1 MVNDTNNKRV
11 VIKIGS
17 SSLTSLHGEISRRK
31 LEKLVDEVVRLK
43 DDGHEVLLVSSG
55 AVAAGYRKLGCLT
68 RPESLPEKQAAASIG
83 QGLLMESYSDLFLSH
98 GYMGSQILITRS
110 DFSDEDRYNNA
121 RNTIN
126 VLLERGIIPIVNE
139 NDTITVDRLKF
150 GDNDTL
156 SAKVA
161 GLVEADEL
169 IILSD
174 IDGLYDADP
183 RKNEDAQ
190 LLDTVHEITPEIEAA
205 AGDPGSSVGTGGMKS
220 KLDAF
225 KIAMA
230 SGISSFLGKAGTDQ
244 IVYDAVYRNA
254 VGTYFEPTSVIE
266 DLDQKKQWIAF
277 NSGPEGEITIDHRAR
292 KTIVDMKESLLPMN
306 VHHVNGRF
314 KKGAVVHINDLTGEE
329 IGLGIVNYSS
339 KQLEQMIGLT
349 DPELESYEKAA
360 IDSKDLVCNLEV
372 KLPVGV

>member
-1 MVNDTNNKRV
+1 MLSQTKKRI

-17 SSLTSLHGEISRRK
+17 SSLTSAHGEISRRK

-55 AVAAGYRKLGCLT
+55 AVAAGYRKLGCLE
-68 RPESLPEKQAAASIG
+68 RPSTLPEKQAAASIG

-110 DFSDEDRYNNA
+110 DFSDENRYNNA

-139 NDTITVDRLKF
+139 NDTITIDRLKF

-161 GLVEADEL
+161 GLVDADQL

-183 RKNEDAQ
+183 RKNSDAK
-190 LLDTVHEITPEIEAA
+190 LLDKVHEITPEIEAA
-205 AGDPGSSVGTGGMKS
+205 AGDPGSAVGTGGMKS
-220 KLDAF
+220 KIDAF
-225 KIAMA
+225 KISMA
-230 SGISSFLGKAGTDQ
+230 SGIASFLGKANTPN
-244 IVYDAVYRNA
+244 IVYDAVYRDA
-254 VGTYFEPTSVIE
+254 VGTYFEITTDAE
-266 DLDQKKQWIAF
+266 NLDQKKQWIAF
-277 NSGPEGEITIDHRAR
+277 NSGPEGTVIIDHRA
-292 KTIVDMKESLLPMN
+292 KETVVDMKQSLMPAN
-306 VHHVNGRF
+306 VHHVTGRF
-314 KKGAVVHINDLTGEE
+314 EKGAVVRIHDLDGEE
-329 IGLGIVNYSS
+329 IGLGVVNYSS
-339 KQLEQMIGLT
+339 EQMKNMINLT
-349 DPELESYEKAA
+349 QPELESYDKAA
-360 IDSKDLVCNLEV
+360 VEQKDFVCHLEV
-372 KLPVGV
+372 SMPVGV

>member
-1 MVNDTNNKRV
+1 MLSQTKKRI

-17 SSLTSLHGEISRRK
+17 SSLTSAHGEISRRK

-55 AVAAGYRKLGCLT
+55 AVAAGYRKLGCLE
-68 RPESLPEKQAAASIG
+68 RPSTLPEKQAAASIG

-110 DFSDEDRYNNA
+110 DFSDENRYNNA

-139 NDTITVDRLKF
+139 NDTITIDRLKF

-161 GLVEADEL
+161 GLVDADQL

-183 RKNEDAQ
+183 RKNSDAK
-190 LLDTVHEITPEIEAA
+190 LLDKVHEITPEIEAA
-205 AGDPGSSVGTGGMKS
+205 AGDPGSAVGTGGMKS
-220 KLDAF
+220 KIDAF
-225 KIAMA
+225 KISMA
-230 SGISSFLGKAGTDQ
+230 SGIASFLGKANTPN
-244 IVYDAVYRNA
+244 IVYDAVYGDA
-254 VGTYFEPTSVIE
+254 VGTYFEITTDAE
-266 DLDQKKQWIAF
+266 NLDQKKQWIAF
-277 NSGPEGEITIDHRAR
+277 NSGPEGTVIIDHRA
-292 KTIVDMKESLLPMN
+292 KETVVDMKQSLMPAN
-306 VHHVNGRF
+306 VHHVTGRF
-314 KKGAVVHINDLTGEE
+314 EKGAVVRIHDLDGEE
-329 IGLGIVNYSS
+329 IGLGVVNYSS
-339 KQLEQMIGLT
+339 EQMKNMINLT
-349 DPELESYEKAA
+349 QPELESYDKAA
-360 IDSKDLVCNLEV
+360 VEQKDFVCHLEV
-372 KLPVGV
+372 SMPVGV